1 MECNKS
7 RFELFKEGPA
17 IIQAKSTKDYVIV
30 SLQVKGVTSNGL
42 IQMGWIRFKDLVY
55 THRK

>member
-7 RFELFKEGPA
+7 RFGLFKEEPA
-17 IIQAKSTKDYVIV
+17 IIQVKSTKDYVIV

-42 IQMGWIRFKDLVY
+42 IQWDGSDLK
-55 THRK
+55 T